1 VVRHQHRLSR
11 EAVGSPSLE
20 AFEARLD
27 GALGRLIWFGPALL
41 SMNSTSTA
49 VSQRLGWP
57 CCFRHRQL

>member
-27 GALGRLIWFGPALL
+27 GPLGRLIWFGPALL